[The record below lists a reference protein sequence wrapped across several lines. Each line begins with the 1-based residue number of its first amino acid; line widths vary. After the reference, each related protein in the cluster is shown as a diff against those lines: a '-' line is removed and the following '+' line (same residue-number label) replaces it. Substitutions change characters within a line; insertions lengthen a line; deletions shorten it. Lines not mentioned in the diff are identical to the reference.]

1 MMTQRMLD
9 SFRQRPVL
17 RYVEG
22 TSSFELSSLTKGQEA
37 DSTNVA
43 GDVRALKNTRFILA
57 KDPKAAF

>member
-1 MMTQRMLD
+1 MTQRMLD

-22 TSSFELSSLTKGQEA
+22 TSFFKLSSPTKGQEA

-43 GDVRALKNTRFILA
+43 DDVRALKNTRFILE
-57 KDPKAAF
+57 KGPKAAF